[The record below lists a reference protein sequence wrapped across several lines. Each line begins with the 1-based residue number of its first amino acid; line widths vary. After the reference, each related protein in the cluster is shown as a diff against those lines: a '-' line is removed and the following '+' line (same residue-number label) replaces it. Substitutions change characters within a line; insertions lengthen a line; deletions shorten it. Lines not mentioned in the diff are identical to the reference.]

1 MKTAILID
9 GGYFLR
15 RFPACYPSKNR
26 QDAKEVAKTAFEL
39 ALTHLTERRGKPPY
53 EVVIQYDLHRIFFY
67 DCPPLTKKAHQPVS
81 RRSIDF
87 GKTPQAIFR
96 QDLHDEIR
104 CLRKMAIRLGH
115 LSEQAE
121 WILKEGRLQS
131 LLSGQTNFKDLTDDD
146 FRYDATQKGVDMR
159 IGTDIATLAYKRNVD
174 QIVLV
179 AGDADFVPA
188 AKLARR
194 EGLDFVLDPMWKAIH
209 PSLNEHVD
217 GIRSTSPKPLVKTT
231 PGKLAIPNLLTP

>member
-1 MKTAILID
+1 
-9 GGYFLR
+9 
-15 RFPACYPSKNR
+15 
-26 QDAKEVAKTAFEL
+26 
-39 ALTHLTERRGKPPY
+39 
-53 EVVIQYDLHRIFFY
+53 
-67 DCPPLTKKAHQPVS
+67 
-81 RRSIDF
+81 
-87 GKTPQAIFR
+87 
-96 QDLHDEIR
+96 
-104 CLRKMAIRLGH
+104 MAIRLGH

-131 LLSGQTNFKDLTDDD
+131 LLSGKVEFKDLTDDD
-146 FRYDATQKGVDMR
+146 FRYDAKQKGLDMR

-217 GIRSTSPKPLVKTT
+217 GIRSTSPRPIVKTAHA
-231 PGKLAIPNLLTP
+231 KLAIPNSG